1 MKIVLQIKIIVSKF
15 LNCSANDPDIWIFIA
30 FIYWIIVKGLNFP
43 RKYYSATKKM
53 KSCHL

>member
-30 FIYWIIVKGLNFP
+30 FIYWIIVET
-43 RKYYSATKKM
+43 KYSLVLCKTHLYSFFF
-53 KSCHL
+53 